1 MRLNLRSKPLRHGLL
16 HLALGLLLLLAQQL
30 VLRHALE
37 HDAAPDPDHPA
48 HSQCLSCLA
57 CHAVDHVA
65 AGTPVVSLPACDA
78 IAAQVASTPRP
89 AAAATVVAFRAR
101 GPPAFLA

>member
-1 MRLNLRSKPLRHGLL
+1 MRLTPSPKHLRHGLL
-16 HLALGLLLLLAQQL
+16 HLALALMLLLTQQL

-37 HDAAPDPDHPA
+37 HDTDPGHPA

-65 AGTPVVSLPACDA
+65 AGTPVVNMPGCDA
-78 IAAQVASTPRP
+78 VAAQVANTPRFAP
-89 AAAATVVAFRAR
+89 AATVVAFRAR

>member
-1 MRLNLRSKPLRHGLL
+1 MRLTPSPKHLRHGLL
-16 HLALGLLLLLAQQL
+16 HLALALLLLLTQQL

-37 HDAAPDPDHPA
+37 HEAEPDHHAA

-57 CHAVDHVA
+57 GHAVDHA
-65 AGTPVVSLPACDA
+65 TPGAPTVSLGACDG
-78 IAAQVASTPRP
+78 IAVQVAHTPRTRT
-89 AAAATVVAFRAR
+89 AATAVAFQAR

>member
-1 MRLNLRSKPLRHGLL
+1 MRLTPSPKHLHHGLL
-16 HLALGLLLLLAQQL
+16 HLALALLLLLTQQL

-37 HDAAPDPDHPA
+37 HEVEPDHHAA

-57 CHAVDHVA
+57 GHAVDHASPGAPTLGLPDCDGSVVQVSH
-65 AGTPVVSLPACDA
+65 TPR
-78 IAAQVASTPRP
+78 PRP
-89 AAAATVVAFRAR
+89 AAPAVAFRAR

>member
-1 MRLNLRSKPLRHGLL
+1 MTSPKHLRHGLL
-16 HLALGLLLLLAQQL
+16 HLALALLLLLTQQL

-37 HDAAPDPDHPA
+37 HESDPDHAA

-57 CHAVDHVA
+57 CHAVDHA
-65 AGTPVVSLPACDA
+65 TSGTPAVSLPSCDA
-78 IAAQVASTPRP
+78 IAAQVANTPLTAP
-89 AAAATVVAFRAR
+89 TAAVVAQRAR

>member
-1 MRLNLRSKPLRHGLL
+1 MRLTPSTKTLRHDLL
-16 HLALGLLLLLAQQL
+16 HLALAVMLLLTQQL

-37 HDAAPDPDHPA
+37 HDTDADHPA

-57 CHAVDHVA
+57 CHAVDHAA
-65 AGTPVVSLPACDA
+65 AGTPVVSLPGCDA
-78 IAAQVASTPRP
+78 IAAQVASTPCL
-89 AAAATVVAFRAR
+89 AAATTVVAFRAR

>member
-1 MRLNLRSKPLRHGLL
+1 MRLNPTPKHLRHGLL
-16 HLALGLLLLLAQQL
+16 HLVLAVVLLLTQQL

-37 HDAAPDPDHPA
+37 HDTDPEHPA

-65 AGTPVVSLPACDA
+65 AGTPAVNLPGCEATSA
-78 IAAQVASTPRP
+78 QQASAPRSAAS
-89 AAAATVVAFRAR
+89 ATVVAFRAR
-101 GPPAFLA
+101 GPPARRA

>member
-1 MRLNLRSKPLRHGLL
+1 MRPNPSPKHLRQGLL
-16 HLALGLLLLLAQQL
+16 QLALALLLLLTQQL

-37 HDAAPDPDHPA
+37 HEAEPDHHAA

-57 CHAVDHVA
+57 CHAVDHA
-65 AGTPVVSLPACDA
+65 TAGTPVVGLPGCDA
-78 IAAQVASTPRP
+78 IAAQVAHTPP
-89 AAAATVVAFRAR
+89 CATVAAVVARRAR

>member
-1 MRLNLRSKPLRHGLL
+1 MRLTPSPKHLRHGLL
-16 HLALGLLLLLAQQL
+16 HLALALLLLLTQQL

-37 HDAAPDPDHPA
+37 HEADPEHPA

-57 CHAVDHVA
+57 CHAVDHAA
-65 AGTPVVSLPACDA
+65 AGTPVVSVPGCDA
-78 IAAQVASTPRP
+78 IAAQVASTPRSAP
-89 AAAATVVAFRAR
+89 AATVVAFRAR

>member
-1 MRLNLRSKPLRHGLL
+1 MRLTPSPKHLRHGLL
-16 HLALGLLLLLAQQL
+16 HLALALLLLLTQQL

-37 HDAAPDPDHPA
+37 HEADPEHHAA

-57 CHAVDHVA
+57 GHALDHATSGTPEVSQPGCDAVA
-65 AGTPVVSLPACDA
+65 AL
-78 IAAQVASTPRP
+78 VASTGINAP
-89 AAAATVVAFRAR
+89 AATVVAPRAR

>member
-1 MRLNLRSKPLRHGLL
+1 MRLNPSPKHLRHGLL
-16 HLALGLLLLLAQQL
+16 HLALGLLLLLTQQL

-37 HDAAPDPDHPA
+37 HDTDPDHPA

-65 AGTPVVSLPACDA
+65 AGTPALSLPGCDA
-78 IAAQVASTPRP
+78 VAAQVASTPGP
-89 AAAATVVAFRAR
+89 AAAATVVPFRAR

>member
-1 MRLNLRSKPLRHGLL
+1 MRLNPSSKHLRHGLL
-16 HLALGLLLLLAQQL
+16 HLALGLLLLLTQQL

-37 HDAAPDPDHPA
+37 HDTDPDHPA

-65 AGTPVVSLPACDA
+65 AGTPEVGQPGCDA
-78 IAAQVASTPRP
+78 VAAQVARTPRP
-89 AAAATVVAFRAR
+89 TAVTTVVAFRAR
-101 GPPAFLA
+101 GPPAVLA

>member
-1 MRLNLRSKPLRHGLL
+1 MRPNPSPKHLRQGLL
-16 HLALGLLLLLAQQL
+16 QFALALLLLLTQQL

-37 HDAAPDPDHPA
+37 HEADPDHHAA

-57 CHAVDHVA
+57 AHALDHA
-65 AGTPVVSLPACDA
+65 TSGTPVVSLPVCDA
-78 IAAQVASTPRP
+78 VASKVAVAGLVEPD
-89 AAAATVVAFRAR
+89 ATVVAHRAR

>member
-1 MRLNLRSKPLRHGLL
+1 MRLNPSSKHLRRGLL
-16 HLALGLLLLLAQQL
+16 HLALGLLLLFTQQQ

-37 HDAAPDPDHPA
+37 HDTDPDHPA

-57 CHAVDHVA
+57 CHAVDHAA
-65 AGTPVVSLPACDA
+65 AGTPVVSVPGCDA
-78 IAAQVASTPRP
+78 IAAQVASAPRSAP
-89 AAAATVVAFRAR
+89 AATVVAFRAR

>member
-1 MRLNLRSKPLRHGLL
+1 MRLNPSSKPLRQGLL
-16 HLALGLLLLLAQQL
+16 HLALGLLLLLTQQL

-37 HDAAPDPDHPA
+37 HDTDPDHPA

-78 IAAQVASTPRP
+78 IAAQVASAPRP
-89 AAAATVVAFRAR
+89 AATAMVVAFRAR

>member
-1 MRLNLRSKPLRHGLL
+1 MRPNPSPKHLRQGLL
-16 HLALGLLLLLAQQL
+16 QLALALLLLLTQQL

-37 HDAAPDPDHPA
+37 HDTDADHPA

-57 CHAVDHVA
+57 CHAVDHA
-65 AGTPVVSLPACDA
+65 TAGTPVVSLPICDA
-78 IAAQVASTPRP
+78 IAAQVAHTPASSTV
-89 AAAATVVAFRAR
+89 ATVVAFRAR

>member
-1 MRLNLRSKPLRHGLL
+1 MRLTPSPKHLRQGLL
-16 HLALGLLLLLAQQL
+16 HLALALMLLLTQQF

-37 HDAAPDPDHPA
+37 HDTDPGHPA

-57 CHAVDHVA
+57 CHAVDHAA
-65 AGTPVVSLPACDA
+65 AGTPAVNLPVSDA
-78 IAAQVASTPRP
+78 IAAQVASTPHP
-89 AAAATVVAFRAR
+89 APTATVVAFRAR

>member
-1 MRLNLRSKPLRHGLL
+1 MRLNPSSKTLRHGLL
-16 HLALGLLLLLAQQL
+16 HLALAVMLLLTQQL

-37 HDAAPDPDHPA
+37 HDSHRDHPA